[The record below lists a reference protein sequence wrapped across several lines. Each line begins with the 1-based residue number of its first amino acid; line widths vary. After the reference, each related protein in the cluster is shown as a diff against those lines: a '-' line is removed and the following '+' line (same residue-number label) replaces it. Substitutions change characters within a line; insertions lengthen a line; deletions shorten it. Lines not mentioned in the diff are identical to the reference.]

1 MFCEWR
7 ATLAC
12 GAVRL
17 LLVTWWSVT
26 RFQADCLQPLCCVFL
41 SVLFLLSDAS
51 YDQWDGRVAAA
62 ERLKQTLYGCVHH
75 AFPTVSG
82 GSELRWQHP
91 TAEATILQLGFG
103 AWSRYPKFR
112 RRNKK
117 TGVVT
122 SSIQTNEESNEEFL
136 ATGVQFYWD
145 SRFCWRKILL
155 RTSKRSFWDS
165 F

>member
-1 MFCEWR
+1 MASYFGVWCCEIVAR
-7 ATLAC
+7 H
-12 GAVRL
+12 
-17 LLVTWWSVT
+17 LVVCNT
-26 RFQADCLQPLCCVFL
+26 FQANCLQPLCCVCL

-82 GSELRWQHP
+82 GSELRWKHS

-122 SSIQTNEESNEEFL
+122 STIQTNEEFSRQECNF
-136 ATGVQFYWD
+136 TGIQDFAGG
-145 SRFCWRKILL
+145 SLF
-155 RTSKRSFWDS
+155 
-165 F
+165 

>member
-1 MFCEWR
+1 MWCCEIV
-7 ATLAC
+7 AHH
-12 GAVRL
+12 L
-17 LLVTWWSVT
+17 LFVTH
-26 RFQADCLQPLCCVFL
+26 FQADCLQPSSCLCL

-51 YDQWDGRVAAA
+51 HDQWDGRVAAA

-91 TAEATILQLGFG
+91 IAEATISQLGFG

-122 SSIQTNEESNEEFL
+122 STIQTNEEIFT
-136 ATGVQFYWD
+136 TGVQFYWD
-145 SRFCWRKILL
+145 SRFYWRKPF
-155 RTSKRSFWDS
+155 SKKSKLCWDS
-165 F
+165 FLVTRGWL